1 MRILRSGLIAAA
13 TALAATS
20 LLPAE
25 GPPKA
30 EPAQAGFSAERLRRI
45 HTVLED
51 SVARKEFAGINVAI
65 IRHGKLAYAESFG
78 FRDLEQKKPMQ
89 PDTIFRM
96 FSMTKP
102 ITSVAVMMLYEE
114 GRFLLDDPVSKY
126 IPAFENLKVLAREG
140 GSSGDVVELKRPLT
154 IHHLLTHTS
163 GLSNSRGYREAG
175 VFAPRDTLAQ
185 MAERLA
191 TVPLAH
197 QPGEAWRYGESLE
210 LLARL
215 VEIWSGEPYDQF
227 LRERIFE
234 PLGMKDTGYFVPA
247 EKADRVSK
255 TYVLNEQGVVTPT
268 ERQGDPT
275 RKPTYFPGSSG
286 LFSTASDY
294 LRFCQMLI
302 SGGELDGKRLLS
314 ETTVDFM
321 LRNHLPAEII
331 PPEGPNGR
339 KGYGFGIGGAVLM
352 DPTASGVL
360 SVAGEFSW
368 GGAAGTYFWVDRKN
382 ELAAV
387 WMVQRPPFT
396 HEPGKRFKVLTYQ
409 AMEP

>member
-1 MRILRSGLIAAA
+1 MS
-13 TALAATS
+13 
-20 LLPAE
+20 
-25 GPPKA
+25 
-30 EPAQAGFSAERLRRI
+30 AGGMSKERLARMQDVMERHVASARIPGLVALVSRRGET
-45 HTVLED
+45 HVD
-51 SVARKEFAGINVAI
+51 AI
-65 IRHGKLAYAESFG
+65 GTMDFGGSAPIR
-78 FRDLEQKKPMQ
+78 R
-89 PDTIFRM
+89 DTIFRLA
-96 FSMTKP
+96 SITKP
-102 ITSVAVMMLYEE
+102 ITAAAAMILVEE
-114 GRFLLDDPVSKY
+114 CRLRLDDPVD
-126 IPAFENLKVLAREG
+126 PWLPELADRKVLRTIESPVDDTVPAN
-140 GSSGDVVELKRPLT
+140 RPITLRD
-154 IHHLLTHTS
+154 LLTFRLGHGAVMVYPERHPIQKTMT
-163 GLSNSRGYREAG
+163 EAG
-175 VFAPRDTLAQ
+175 VAPGPTLPALPPDEL
-185 MAERLA
+185 MKRYGSL
-191 TVPLAH
+191 PLVY
-197 QPGEAWRYGESLE
+197 QPGEKWLYNSGSDILGVLIARASETSLG
-210 LLARL
+210 A
-215 VEIWSGEPYDQF
+215 F